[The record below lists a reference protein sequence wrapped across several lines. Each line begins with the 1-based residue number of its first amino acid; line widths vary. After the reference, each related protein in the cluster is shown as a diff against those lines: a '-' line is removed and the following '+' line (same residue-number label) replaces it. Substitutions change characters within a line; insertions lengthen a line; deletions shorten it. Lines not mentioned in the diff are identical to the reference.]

1 LKKPSTRRR
10 AIALLCLMLCI
21 STAIILVLQIE
32 VQVLKIGGSGFFF
45 RVKNGNIISLKYMH
59 SMYGVPVIE
68 RLRVENGRL
77 ELFHV
82 KTSDAA
88 LEYFGIQGKDEN
100 NVKNSLK
107 EFTIP
112 AGSVGQH
119 TLTVHGQEII
129 LSSIHTKDQKI
140 HIYIIKQ
147 PLVSYCRDSVWR

>member
-1 LKKPSTRRR
+1 
-10 AIALLCLMLCI
+10 MLCI

-32 VQVLKIGGSGFFF
+32 VQVLKIGGSGLFF

-88 LEYFGIQGKDEN
+88 L
-100 NVKNSLK
+100 
-107 EFTIP
+107 
-112 AGSVGQH
+112 
-119 TLTVHGQEII
+119 
-129 LSSIHTKDQKI
+129 
-140 HIYIIKQ
+140 
-147 PLVSYCRDSVWR
+147 